1 MGIPIPKTLVIRASP
16 SHITLAIWLRV
27 RVTGDALITRVLGM
41 GMPKTRG
48 YPYHSAP
55 FALVE
60 LAEKVAKP
68 GGFSTVPRRRGVQ
81 LGDFVLCAKTSL

>member
-1 MGIPIPKTLVIRASP
+1 MPLLRGFWEWGCPKLGDT
-16 SHITLAIWLRV
+16 HITV
-27 RVTGDALITRVLGM
+27 
-41 GMPKTRG
+41 
-48 YPYHSAP
+48 AP